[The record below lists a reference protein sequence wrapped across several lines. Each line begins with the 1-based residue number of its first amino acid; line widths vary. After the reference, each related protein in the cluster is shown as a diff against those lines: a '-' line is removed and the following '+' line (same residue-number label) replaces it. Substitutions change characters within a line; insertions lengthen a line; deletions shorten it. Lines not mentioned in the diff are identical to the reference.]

1 MEFFLFLIFL
11 CSGWLQT
18 RKNSIFVHFPRTEGN
33 RHSWLFLPYIAR
45 VSSSI
50 ILALNQNTAQKMKF
64 SIKDFFSKCDQIR
77 SFLRIWSHFL
87 KKSLMENFIFCA
99 VKKKIQQNKI
109 LLNIDL
115 VVNNLTGWKKELT
128 GS

>member
-1 MEFFLFLIFL
+1 
-11 CSGWLQT
+11 
-18 RKNSIFVHFPRTEGN
+18 
-33 RHSWLFLPYIAR
+33 
-45 VSSSI
+45 
-50 ILALNQNTAQKMKF
+50 
-64 SIKDFFSKCDQIR
+64 
-77 SFLRIWSHFL
+77 
-87 KKSLMENFIFCA
+87 MENFIFCA